1 MKTRACLFDLDG
13 VLVDTAGFHYIAWKK
28 LADNLGFPFTPH
40 DNERL
45 KGVSRMDSLDILLEI
60 GNVTLNN
67 DEKYRYADQKNK
79 VYLSLISEMTPE
91 DILPGAVRLLSS
103 LKNLGILIALGSSS
117 KNARLILE
125 RTGIL
130 HFFDAIVDGNLIT
143 RAKPDP
149 EVFSLGARML
159 HVENRCCVVFED
171 AIAGIDAAHNAGMKC
186 IGIGSSEILGKADRV
201 FPNLAAVG
209 ISDLDFDEYPADI
222 KKSI

>member
-1 MKTRACLFDLDG
+1 MKTKACLFDLDG
-13 VLVDTAGFHYIAWKK
+13 VLVDTAGFHYIAWKM
-28 LADNLGFPFTPH
+28 LADKLGFAFTPH

-45 KGVSRMDSLDILLEI
+45 KGVSRMASLDILLEI
-60 GNVTLNN
+60 GNITLS
-67 DEKYRYADQKNK
+67 DHEKSRYADEKNE
-79 VYLSLISEMTPE
+79 VYLSLISEMTPA
-91 DILPGAVRLLSS
+91 DILPGALNLLSG
-103 LKNLGILIALGSSS
+103 LKNKDIRIGLGSSS

-159 HVENRCCVVFED
+159 DIKNQCCVVFED

-186 IGIGSSEILGKADRV
+186 IAIGSPEILGKADRV
-201 FPNLAAVG
+201 FPSLTSIR

-222 KKSI
+222 EQSI